1 MQKLDPLKTDTEK
14 ELGFSDSAILK
25 SKIIKLLVAEQTSTL
40 GSNPSS
46 PFLNFG
52 SNILET
58 GGGYSILGEPL
69 SVEDEYAVVWKR
81 TRLDTNELARLRFSE
96 GWTVNRLVAHFGY
109 SRTAIKR
116 ELKTLA
122 SIERS

>member
-1 MQKLDPLKTDTEK
+1 MQKLETLKTDTEK

-58 GGGYSILGEPL
+58 SGGYSKVGEPL
-69 SVEDEYAVVWKR
+69 TVEDEYEAAWKR
-81 TRLDTNELARLRFSE
+81 ARLDTNE
-96 GWTVNRLVAHFGY
+96 AHA
-109 SRTAIKR
+109 T
-116 ELKTLA
+116 
-122 SIERS
+122 SI